1 MLLFDYSVSNSVH
14 THMFKLV
21 ATLCLIVRACIHI
34 VNTIIIKII
43 FIVITKWFSQDVH
56 INSLCD
62 STTRYRFRDVEGL
75 RCPTFIICKHQSLQI
90 CITYKLLF
98 LCNVYGNLNP

>member
-1 MLLFDYSVSNSVH
+1 MLYTIQDSHMLLFDYSVSNSVH

-56 INSLCD
+56 IN
-62 STTRYRFRDVEGL
+62 TI
-75 RCPTFIICKHQSLQI
+75 RCVTVPLGTDLEM
-90 CITYKLLF
+90 
-98 LCNVYGNLNP
+98 